1 MCRKLFEITINFL
14 LKYTIVR
21 SCFLIITLPLFYM
34 NSNESCSTVLKNIQ
48 KENSSPVAHYFFI
61 NVILHLYRQ
70 LQQSMQT
77 RSEWLAKQ
85 SIYKHLGYFSIH
97 TLSSCHS
104 EFELDTT
111 AAVRSKHECI
121 LQLPP
126 LNHESQA
133 KSAHLSSLSP
143 TLQITIS
150 ISNGK
155 GKSKDTRSTTPSPP
169 WMDMRA
175 IRSTS

>member
-1 MCRKLFEITINFL
+1 MQETLTKPQLIFPPEIV
-14 LKYTIVR
+14 VR
-21 SCFLIITLPLFYM
+21 SCILIITLSLFYM
-34 NSNESCSTVLKNIQ
+34 NTNESCSTVLKTFRRKTHHRLHTIFF
-48 KENSSPVAHYFFI
+48 FFI

-77 RSEWLAKQ
+77 RFEWLAKQ

-111 AAVRSKHECI
+111 AAVRYKRKCI

-126 LNHESQA
+126 LPRTPGKICPLFIHISY
-133 KSAHLSSLSP
+133 SVAH
-143 TLQITIS
+143 
-150 ISNGK
+150 N
-155 GKSKDTRSTTPSPP
+155 
-169 WMDMRA
+169 
-175 IRSTS
+175 